1 MPVKPEP
8 HIAGVEPGCS
18 GRALSFE
25 DPNAPQ
31 NQMHRLFA
39 ALPIPDDLA
48 ARLAPLVVDL
58 HGARWR
64 RREHYHVTL
73 CFYGKVDGE
82 IAHELAD
89 ALETITGPAIPI
101 ELSGVGWFGRREPR
115 ALYARVAPNEA
126 LSALAQDCRKLARQF
141 DLKLGQDPFTPHIT
155 VAYCNQSPLEAVMA
169 WSEDF
174 QILRSEPYL
183 VGSFHLY
190 ESFTGHKRQ
199 SRYIAQADYNLA

>member
-1 MPVKPEP
+1 
-8 HIAGVEPGCS
+8 
-18 GRALSFE
+18 
-25 DPNAPQ
+25 
-31 NQMHRLFA
+31 MHRLFA

-48 ARLAPLVVDL
+48 ARLAPLAVDL

-73 CFYGKVDGE
+73 CFYGEVDGE

-89 ALETITGPAIPI
+89 ALDTIKAPAISI

-115 ALYARVAPNEA
+115 ALYARVAPNDA
-126 LSALAQDCRKLARQF
+126 LTALAQDCRKLARQF
-141 DLKLGQDPFTPHIT
+141 KLKLGQDPFTPHIT

-199 SRYIAQADYNLA
+199 SQYVAQADYSLA